1 MPHIIVEYSKNL
13 EGIIEIPALISD
25 LHNKLAEQGID
36 SARIK
41 SRAIACNHVVVG
53 DKGLSGYMM
62 HLTLLILEGRD
73 LATKKTFGDPLYQIM
88 NDYAARA
95 PEECSAT
102 LEIRDMNPQTY
113 YM

>member
-1 MPHIIVEYSKNL
+1 MPHIIVEYSKDL
-13 EGIIEIPALISD
+13 EGVIEIPALISE

-36 SARIK
+36 ISRIK

-53 DKGLSGYMM
+53 DKGASGSMM

-73 LATKKTFGDPLYQIM
+73 LATKKTFGDPLYKIM
-88 NDYAARA
+88 NDYAPDNCA
-95 PEECSAT
+95 AT
-102 LEIRDMNPQTY
+102 LEIREMNPQTY

>member
-13 EGIIEIPALISD
+13 ENSVDIPNMLSK

-36 SARIK
+36 SMRIK

-53 DKGLSGYMM
+53 DKGASGSFM
-62 HLTLLILEGRD
+62 HLTLLLLEGRD
-73 LATKKTFGDPLYQIM
+73 LATKKAFGDTLHKIM
-88 NDYAARA
+88 NDYAPDNCA
-95 PEECSAT
+95 AT
-102 LEIRDMNPQTY
+102 LEIRDMNKETY

>member
-13 EGIIEIPALISD
+13 EKIIKIPELISD
-25 LHNKLAEQGID
+25 LHNKLSEQGID
-36 SARIK
+36 KSRIK

-53 DKGLSGYMM
+53 NKGASAYMM

-73 LATKKTFGDPLYQIM
+73 LATKKAFGDPLYEIM
-88 NDYAARA
+88 NDYAPDNCA
-95 PEECSAT
+95 AT
-102 LEIRDMNPQTY
+102 LEIREMNPQTY